1 MSDMQCPYCN
11 ADQEVCHDDGRGYSE
26 DEKHEHQC
34 TECDK
39 MFVFRTIISFDY
51 LPSKADCL
59 NGDNHKLIFR
69 QSWPQVHS
77 RMGCRD
83 CDFERTA
90 TQDEIEIGLRS
101 KINSFKIKKVMK

>member
-11 ADQEVCHDDGRGYSE
+11 SDQEVCHDDGHGYSE
-26 DEKHEHQC
+26 DAHHEHQC
-34 TECDK
+34 SECDK
-39 MFVFRTIISFDY
+39 FFVFRTIISFDY

-59 NGDNHKLIFR
+59 NGKDHKLSFR
-69 QSWPQVHS
+69 QSWPQIYS

-90 TQDEIEIGLRS
+90 TQDEIEIGL
-101 KINSFKIKKVMK
+101 KMNSFEIKKAAK